1 MGIAV
6 GNGCTGTEIGVC
18 GGERDKYDAEYLIRT
33 GLVRFLPHRHRDG
46 ARPCH
51 IGTGTRLTLSTSA
64 LGLAR
69 LVRPITCWC

>member
-33 GLVRFLPHRHRDG
+33 GLVRFLPHRHRDW
-46 ARPCH
+46 ARPLPH
-51 IGTGTRLTLSTSA
+51 LHQDWPVSSA
-64 LGLAR
+64 RSRAGAD
-69 LVRPITCWC
+69 